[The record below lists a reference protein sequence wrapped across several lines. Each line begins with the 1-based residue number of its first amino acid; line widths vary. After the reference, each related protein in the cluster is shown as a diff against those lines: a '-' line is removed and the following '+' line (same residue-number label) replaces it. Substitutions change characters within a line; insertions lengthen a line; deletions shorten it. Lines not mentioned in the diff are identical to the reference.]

1 MLRAAPL
8 GVKHANGECSVLRRV
23 HRSTSSTNE
32 SPQSVRGTANTDHD
46 TTALCSCIVVL
57 SDYDLGPHRATGVD
71 SSVTSRLHAGW
82 RATLSMVS
90 VHATHD
96 RSQCPCF
103 TTLLPQPGF
112 VFVDEH
118 HHVTHH
124 VTHQVTHQVTTV
136 RLCSPKKPLDWSLAC
151 VSPSPCHLACVSPS
165 ATPCLLEW

>member
-1 MLRAAPL
+1 
-8 GVKHANGECSVLRRV
+8 
-23 HRSTSSTNE
+23 
-32 SPQSVRGTANTDHD
+32 
-46 TTALCSCIVVL
+46 
-57 SDYDLGPHRATGVD
+57 
-71 SSVTSRLHAGW
+71 
-82 RATLSMVS
+82 MVS

-103 TTLLPQPGF
+103 TTLCVCVRLLHQVLRVHTLPQPGF

-151 VSPSPCHLACVSPS
+151 VSPS